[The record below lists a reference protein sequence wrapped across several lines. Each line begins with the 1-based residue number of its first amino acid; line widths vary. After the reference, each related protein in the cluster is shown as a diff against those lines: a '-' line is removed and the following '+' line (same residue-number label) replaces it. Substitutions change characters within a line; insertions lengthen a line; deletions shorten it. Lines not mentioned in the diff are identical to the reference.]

1 MIILRLPAHNSRE
14 EAMIMKKLWLLLP
27 LTLLAAILLTGCA
40 SSADSLATP
49 TPGNNGAQ
57 NNLLPNLTATGTP
70 GPSITTQPA
79 ATGTPDNG
87 NSSAQNPEDVRDA
100 SKKMADAVERLSE
113 VDDAYVLALGDTAL
127 VGLKFAPEY
136 QGKADDRIKKMVLA
150 RVQTVDKTVRS
161 VAVTDD
167 VKWLQDIQ
175 ALTETLGSALNL
187 DTLKAQ
193 MDDLVKQITVYTE

>member
-1 MIILRLPAHNSRE
+1 
-14 EAMIMKKLWLLLP
+14 MKKLCLLL
-27 LTLLAAILLTGCA
+27 LMTLLAAVLLTGCA
-40 SSADSLATP
+40 SSAGSLATP

-57 NNLLPNLTATGTP
+57 NNLIPSLMTTGTP
-70 GPSITTQPA
+70 GPSVTSRPS
-79 ATGTPDNG
+79 ATGMPDNG
-87 NSSAQNPEDVRDA
+87 NSGAAGVQNPEDVRDA
-100 SKKMADAVERLSE
+100 SRKMADAVERLSE

-127 VGLKFAPEY
+127 VGLKFTPEY

-150 RVQTVDKTVRS
+150 RVQTVDKSVRS

-175 ALTETLGSALNL
+175 ALTETLGSALHL